1 MYIYI
6 YIYDTIFDTEYC
18 FGLWVRTEA
27 CTLANLLL
35 KMGRFQR
42 ALMLVVPARR
52 LQALN
57 A

>member
-1 MYIYI
+1 MICV